1 MMPRVPFRAD
11 CTCCRLFLRFGRE
24 EKRSVIRW
32 KQKGVMVV
40 SGTRSKAGKKAA
52 AKKDGRSKRGKYEAW
67 LTEDGL
73 LKLEAWARDG
83 LSQADIAHNCGC
95 SLSTLKE
102 WAKKYPAISEALS
115 RAREV
120 ADIRLENSMY
130 KQATGYAYDEIVKVP
145 KLNPATGE
153 VELMVDKVITRFM
166 PPDYRATSFLMR
178 NRMPEKWRDKP
189 PEVYKE
195 GDNRVEVVFDVDE
208 EEETD
213 AESAD
218 PAAKS

>member
-1 MMPRVPFRAD
+1 
-11 CTCCRLFLRFGRE
+11 
-24 EKRSVIRW
+24 
-32 KQKGVMVV
+32 MV
-40 SGTRSKAGKKAA
+40 RAGKNAPKKRKAKPA
-52 AKKDGRSKRGKYEAW
+52 RKADGRSKRGKYEAW
-67 LTEDGL
+67 LTENGL

-83 LSQADIAHNCGC
+83 LTKADIAHNCGI

-102 WAKKYPAISEALS
+102 WEKKYAAISTALS

-130 KQATGYAYDEIVKVP
+130 NQATGYTYDEVIKVP
-145 KLNPATGE
+145 KVNPETGKME
-153 VELMVDKVITRFM
+153 LVVEKVITRFM

-189 PEVYKE
+189 AEHA
-195 GDNRVEVVFDVDE
+195 DHTSSVEVIFDVDE

-213 AESAD
+213 AEGAD
-218 PAAKS
+218 PAAEPKS